1 MGWNFKSGEAVYQQ
15 IAHRLRY
22 EILGGRYAPLEQMPA
37 VRVLALEA
45 AANPNTV
52 QRAYTLLEEEGI
64 LETRGTA
71 GRFVTGDRA
80 VLEEARRREAKA
92 LTAEFLKQIYGL
104 GLNQSEVQALL
115 ESQSKEEE
123 V

>member
-22 EILGGRYAPLEQMPA
+22 EILGGKYAPLEQMPA
-37 VRVLALEA
+37 VRALALES

-52 QRAYTLLEEEGI
+52 QRAFALLEEEGI

-71 GRFVTGDRA
+71 GRFVTGERA
-80 VLEEARRREAKA
+80 VLEEARRREATA
-92 LTAEFLKQIYGL
+92 LTEEFLEKITGL
-104 GLNQSEVQALL
+104 GLNRDEVRNLL
-115 ESQSKEEE
+115 EKEGNL
-123 V
+123 